1 MALLSKYQNNARNYI
16 SDAIVGNFSFSFLVF
31 PFFFLYYYSFSPLYS
46 KGTKSHMH
54 VYIHFSFF
62 ILFHP
67 SQVFS
72 SDHGL
77 FSMIRKCVVKII
89 ITRRVVP
96 RQVEGQV
103 PTLKREAPRK
113 GCFR

>member
-16 SDAIVGNFSFSFLVF
+16 SDAIVGNFFSFSFLVF
-31 PFFFLYYYSFSPLYS
+31 LFFFFYYFSLLYS

-54 VYIHFSFF
+54 VYIHFFFF